1 MRGGSPM
8 RGGKMQKPQP
18 PVAPDITGF
27 YVNEL
32 KKRFNDRVDI
42 LGILLDKIK
51 YRPEL
56 AKKAWNEFNVN
67 TTIDGVIERVDALED
82 YNKFGPEKL
91 SKINTVLEH
100 EMTL

>member
-1 MRGGSPM
+1 MD
-8 RGGKMQKPQP
+8 
-18 PVAPDITGF
+18 A
-27 YVNEL
+27 
-32 KKRFNDRVDI
+32 RVT
-42 LGILLDKIK
+42 
-51 YRPEL
+51 
-56 AKKAWNEFNVN
+56 NVN